1 MINKRGKKCEG
12 TKKMSINWKKFNRQ
26 THYWGAIICAL
37 PMLIVIVTG
46 LLLLLKKD
54 IDWVQPPSARG
65 QGHIPEISFEQVL
78 SAASSVD
85 QAQIKSWDDID
96 RLDVRPSKGIIKIR
110 ANNRWEIQIDHQ
122 TMEVLQVAYRRSDL
136 IDSIHDGSF
145 FHDKAKLWVFLPSA
159 LILFILWVTGL
170 YLFLTTHFAKKN
182 NRKKR
187 THKLRNS

>member
-1 MINKRGKKCEG
+1 
-12 TKKMSINWKKFNRQ
+12 MSINWKKFNRQ